1 MSDHV
6 TLTGVRGDLREI
18 MAESAAVLSLS
29 LDPEAFGRTTLEALC
44 LGRPLAGY
52 AHGGVGEQLAALFPE
67 GAVPAGDRRAMA
79 DKLAEWL
86 RPGGG
91 PRSTP
96 GLNREFTL
104 DRMLESTLH
113 VYRELTASPR

>member
-1 MSDHV
+1 MGHP
-6 TLTGVRGDLREI
+6 
-18 MAESAAVLSLS
+18 AAHEFAF
-29 LDPEAFGRTTLEALC
+29 DPD
-44 LGRPLAGY
+44 
-52 AHGGVGEQLAALFPE
+52 
-67 GAVPAGDRRAMA
+67 PAGAFVRH
-79 DKLAEWL
+79 WL